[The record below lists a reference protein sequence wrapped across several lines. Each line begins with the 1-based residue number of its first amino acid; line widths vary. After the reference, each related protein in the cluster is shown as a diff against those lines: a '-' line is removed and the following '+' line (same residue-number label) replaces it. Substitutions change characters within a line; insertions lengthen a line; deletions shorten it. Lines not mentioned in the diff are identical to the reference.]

1 MMAAPMPVV
10 PQLKPPGLGAFNLS
24 AEFLAV
30 MQDMIRKEV
39 RSYMERQNQNP
50 NGMCFQAA
58 DDGFRN
64 TSVKRI
70 GISRVD
76 S

>member
-1 MMAAPMPVV
+1 M

-24 AEFLAV
+24 AEFLVV
-30 MQDMIRKEV
+30 MQEMIRKEV
-39 RSYMERQNQNP
+39 RSYMERQNP

-58 DDGFRN
+58 EDGFRN